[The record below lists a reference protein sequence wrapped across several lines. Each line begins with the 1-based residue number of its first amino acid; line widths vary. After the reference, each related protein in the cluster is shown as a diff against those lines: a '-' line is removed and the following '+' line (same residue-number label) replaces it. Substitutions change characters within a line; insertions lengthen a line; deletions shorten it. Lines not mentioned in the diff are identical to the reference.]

1 MNQDKMQKV
10 ILLDGGMGQEIFRR
24 AKQPAHP
31 MWSAKV
37 MMDQP
42 EIVKEVHL
50 DFLKAGARIATI
62 NSYTCTP
69 TRLKRD
75 GKVEWFEKLQ
85 KLAIRIASEARD
97 ELEADAGTVQVAGCL
112 PPLIGSYTTDERSF
126 QTLKEEYQQI
136 VEVQTP
142 GVDLFIIETISNI
155 QESMAAI
162 EAALEAG
169 KPVLLSYTLSD
180 NTPHRLRSGE
190 TITDVLDAV
199 SQYTLHGLLFNC
211 SFPETISQGIE
222 KIQHLQIPFGGYANG
237 FTSVEALK
245 PGGTVDALSAREDL
259 DEKSYTHH
267 VMDWINKGASIVG
280 GCCEVG
286 PTYIEHLHQELRRRG
301 YTVTA
306 L

>member
-75 GKVEWFEKLQ
+75 GQAEWFEKLQ

-97 ELEADAGTVQVAGCL
+97 ALGADADNVQIAGCL
-112 PPLIGSYTTDERSF
+112 PPLIGSYTTDERTF
-126 QTLKEEYQQI
+126 QALRDEYRQI
-136 VEVQTP
+136 VEVQAP

-155 QESMAAI
+155 QESKAAV
-162 EAALEAG
+162 EAALEAD
-169 KPVLLSYTLSD
+169 KPVLLSYTLAD
-180 NTPHRLRSGE
+180 NTPYTLRSGE
-190 TITDVLDAV
+190 SITDALNAI
-199 SQYTLHGLLFNC
+199 SQYTLQGLLFNC
-211 SFPETISQGIE
+211 SFPESISLGME
-222 KIQHLQIPFGGYANG
+222 KVQCLEIPFGGYANG

-259 DEKSYTHH
+259 DEKAYAHH
-267 VMDWINKGASIVG
+267 VMDWLNKGASIVG

-286 PTYIEHLHQELRRRG
+286 PAYIEHLHQELQRRG